1 MNQILMMQNK
11 KESKKKEK
19 RKTSSGPVKIA
30 AIVRFFAIIIMFFGL
45 VLSGSGTYAMIQE
58 KKEAENNPIP
68 QVSTQREGNTVSLT
82 VQSNI
87 GIRTISYSWND
98 ASSIV
103 NEGLNRK
110 EITLPIMIPTGSN
123 KLNISVVDSTGK
135 LTKYV
140 KNFELSS
147 SQDVTDPV
155 IKFEVINSG
164 IKITAT
170 DDTALDY
177 ITYQYGDGEEVTI
190 NADES
195 NQYVIETI
203 LPVSQGQATLTVE
216 AFDKAGNVS
225 TKEQEVKG
233 ANKAKIS
240 VEPDPTDPS
249 YIIIKVEDDEGL
261 RMVTY
266 YINEQDYS
274 TDPNSSLGTKT
285 FEWRQKVEPGESK
298 VTVHAYNI
306 NEQTT
311 EFVGIYNY

>member
-11 KESKKKEK
+11 KESNKKEK

-30 AIVRFFAIIIMFFGL
+30 AIVRFFAIIIMVFGL

-68 QVSTQREGNTVSLT
+68 QVSTQREGNIVSLT

-103 NEGLNRK
+103 KEGLNRK
-110 EITLPIMIPTGSN
+110 EITLSIMIPTGSN

>member
-19 RKTSSGPVKIA
+19 RKTSSGPVKIV
-30 AIVRFFAIIIMFFGL
+30 AIVRFFAIIIMAFGL

>member
-30 AIVRFFAIIIMFFGL
+30 AIVRFFAIIIMAFGL
-45 VLSGSGTYAMIQE
+45 VLSGSGTYSMIQE

-68 QVSTQREGNTVSLT
+68 QVSTQREGNIVSLT

-110 EITLPIMIPTGSN
+110 EITLSIMIPTGSN